1 MNYCCFAIE
10 VAERQILM
18 MNKLFKAIRQNDPE
32 TVMKILCKY
41 PEMVNCIAAGSP
53 KKDEGQSP
61 LQVAIKVGNI
71 EIAHY
76 LIDQGADVNH
86 MEPYNGLPP
95 TRCYRCPLLFDAI
108 MALLADW
115 KNRKEEQLGLISRL
129 LEAGADPNKTDN
141 RGSTSWDFAINHYC
155 DIITRVDDV
164 TDIQNVEK
172 ELLDILF
179 KYDADILNIDRVN
192 EDLKVFTNYSLV
204 LNNLILNRDDL
215 YGVSPERETVEE

>member
-76 LIDQGADVNH
+76 LIIWS
-86 MEPYNGLPP
+86 P
-95 TRCYRCPLLFDAI
+95 I
-108 MALLADW
+108 
-115 KNRKEEQLGLISRL
+115 
-129 LEAGADPNKTDN
+129 TDCH
-141 RGSTSWDFAINHYC
+141 RP
-155 DIITRVDDV
+155 DV
-164 TDIQNVEK
+164 TDVR
-172 ELLDILF
+172 F
-179 KYDADILNIDRVN
+179 
-192 EDLKVFTNYSLV
+192 SLMQ
-204 LNNLILNRDDL
+204 
-215 YGVSPERETVEE
+215 